1 MLLVRIIMFFT
12 IIGVNLLTAQTTV
25 MYQPTDEIFPNPE
38 RGFSAYRSTW
48 LTPEFCSQ
56 MRGQNVTVVQ
66 RIHTMPQFRS
76 DSISQY
82 YLDLIGSDFNT
93 AREGGIKLVL
103 RFSYTNFFQNENNYG
118 PDAALDTILLH
129 LDQLEP
135 LFQSNADVIA
145 YVEAGFIGVWGEWYY
160 STHKL
165 NNTNDRRSVLFKE
178 LSVLPERRA
187 VVVRTPSYK
196 RDIFKVYTALT
207 PDSAFS
213 GSYRARTGAHNDCF
227 LASATDYG
235 TYGNIEQ
242 DKTFLNLDN
251 RYVPQGG
258 ETCNPSAYSGCENA
272 LKDLLRMHWSVL
284 NKDYRGEVL
293 NGWVTEGCMDE
304 IKRRLGYRF
313 ELQESVMS
321 DSLKPGSTFTLDLRV
336 ANLGFASPYNPRNL
350 EIILRSG
357 EGTKF
362 FLICDADP
370 RFWMS
375 GDTVDVHI
383 EAGIPPDMTSGLYT
397 VMVHLAD
404 PEPELHNR
412 VEYAIRLA
420 NDGIWEDSTGYNHLS
435 QTLHIDPSFNGL
447 IYEGDR
453 YFKPTAEHPVGI
465 GQNSTSIVDEYAL
478 LGNYPNPFNNATRI
492 HFYLRRRE
500 QIRLEVYNIRGILI
514 DRLLDTT
521 MPAGEHTVTWNPGG
535 VSSGAYFYRLSDGES
550 SQIGKAIYLK

>member
-1 MLLVRIIMFFT
+1 MLLLRIILLVTM
-12 IIGVNLLTAQTTV
+12 IGLNAINAQNTV

-48 LTPEFCSQ
+48 LTPEFCKQ
-56 MRGQNVTVVQ
+56 MRDQNVTVIQ

-82 YLDLIGSDFNT
+82 YLDLIGTDFNT

-103 RFSYTNFFQNENNYG
+103 RFSYTNIFRNENDYG
-118 PDAALDTILLH
+118 PDASLDTILLH
-129 LDQLEP
+129 LNQLEP
-135 LFQSNADVIA
+135 LFQAHADAIA
-145 YVEAGFIGVWGEWYY
+145 YIEAGFIGVWGEWYY

-196 RDIFKVYTALT
+196 RDIFKVYTPLT

-272 LKDLLRMHWSVL
+272 MKDLERMHWSLL
-284 NKDYRGEVL
+284 NKDYHQTVL
-293 NGWVTEGCMDE
+293 NGWISEGCMDE
-304 IKRRLGYRF
+304 IRRRLGYRF
-313 ELQESVMS
+313 ELLESVMT
-321 DSLKPGSTFTLDLRV
+321 DSLKPGSAFTLDLRV
-336 ANLGFASPYNPRNL
+336 ANLGYASPYNPRNL
-350 EIILRSG
+350 EIILRKQDG
-357 EGTKF
+357 GKYF
-362 FLICDADP
+362 FIADEDP

-375 GDTVDVHI
+375 GDTLDAHI
-383 EAGIPPDMTSGLYT
+383 EAGIPADMPAGLYT
-397 VMVHLAD
+397 VMLHLAD
-404 PEPELHNR
+404 PEPELYNR
-412 VEYAIRLA
+412 PEYAIRLA
-420 NDGIWEDSTGYNHLS
+420 NDGVWEDSTGYNL
-435 QTLHIDPSFNGL
+435 LHQVLYIDPSYGGL
-447 IYEGDR
+447 VYEGDR
-453 YFKPTAEHPVGI
+453 YFRPAAEHPVGI
-465 GQNSTSIVDEYAL
+465 GKNTTSSPDEYEL

-492 HFYLRRRE
+492 HFYLRKKE

-514 DRLLDTT
+514 DRLLDMT
-521 MPAGEHTVTWNPGG
+521 MPAGEHTVTWNPDQI
-535 VSSGAYFYRLSDGES
+535 SSGTYFYRLSDGES
-550 SQIGKAIYLK
+550 SRIGKAIYVK